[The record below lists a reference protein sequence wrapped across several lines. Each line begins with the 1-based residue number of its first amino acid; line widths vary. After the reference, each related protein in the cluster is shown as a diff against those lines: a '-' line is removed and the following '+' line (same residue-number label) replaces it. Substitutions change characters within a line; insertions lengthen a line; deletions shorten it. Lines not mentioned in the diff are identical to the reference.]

1 MQKKISIRLIL
12 SAVLLLLAGVTIA
25 YYNTASFGYD
35 NANVLSVDY
44 DSINVFALEIKFQ
57 TVSDI
62 ISFLKRFIL
71 TYFFVI

>member
-12 SAVLLLLAGVTIA
+12 SAVVLLLTGVTIA

-44 DSINVFALEIKFQ
+44 DSINIFALEIKFQ

>member
-44 DSINVFALEIKFQ
+44 DSINIFALEIKFQ